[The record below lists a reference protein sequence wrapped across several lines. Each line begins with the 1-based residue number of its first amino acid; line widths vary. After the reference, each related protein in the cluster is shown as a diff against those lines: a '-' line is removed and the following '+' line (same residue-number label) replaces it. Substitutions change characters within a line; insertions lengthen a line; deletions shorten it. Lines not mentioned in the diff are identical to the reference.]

1 MTRRCAVLF
10 TEMAAVKEEFRNI
23 LTEER
28 ETHKK
33 EVEKLKQLM
42 ESKMAEQK
50 REMESEMAEQK
61 KEMKVHNQL
70 STALATDI
78 TCCDHTSAE

>member
-1 MTRRCAVLF
+1 
-10 TEMAAVKEEFRNI
+10 MAAVKEEFRNI

-42 ESKMAEQK
+42 ESKMAELRRGRWK
-50 REMESEMAEQK
+50 ARW
-61 KEMKVHNQL
+61 L
-70 STALATDI
+70 SRRRR
-78 TCCDHTSAE
+78 